1 MIIALILKQDQR
13 YFYIQPI
20 KNGPGQRNSMKIHT
34 DQAIA
39 RDYFPENLDI
49 NDEFKSAFD
58 LMEHAR
64 ECLFI
69 TGKAGTGK
77 STLLKY
83 FKANTGKK
91 IIVLAPT
98 GVAAINVGGQT
109 IHSFFRLPPKIIQKD
124 AIKRLRDKSLIENLD
139 MVIIDEV
146 SMVRSDLMDGIDYAL
161 RLNRGRMKT
170 PFGGVQM
177 VFFGDLF
184 QLSPVVE
191 NEARE
196 LLEERY
202 SSPYFFSAKV
212 FNDCNIRPIE
222 LSTIYRQKDSSFM
235 ELLNRVRNKEH
246 TNEDLDILNRRVQ
259 KDIAVSKK
267 DDTVILTTTN
277 SLANTINQERLSE
290 LPGKEITYEA
300 VASGKFE
307 ESAYP
312 AGASLKLKKGAQII
326 LIKNDPAKQWVNGT
340 LAKVA
345 ALSKDSIIVDIN
357 GSACD
362 VPIVKW
368 QKIEYSYNED
378 EDKIKDEVVG
388 TFAQYPIKLAW
399 AITIHKSQG
408 QTFDKVIIDLGRG
421 AFTHGQLYV
430 ALSRCTCL
438 DGIRFKRPVIN
449 SDIIF
454 DPRIYE
460 FRERS
465 VSLFK

>member
-1 MIIALILKQDQR
+1 MK
-13 YFYIQPI
+13 FY
-20 KNGPGQRNSMKIHT
+20 T
-34 DQAIA
+34 DQTITKDQLPAH
-39 RDYFPENLDI
+39 LDI

-58 LMEHAR
+58 LMEYTK

-109 IHSFFRLPPKIIQKD
+109 IHSFFRFPSKIIQKD
-124 AIKRLRDKSLIENLD
+124 TIRRLRDKSVVENLD

-146 SMVRSDLMDGIDYAL
+146 SMVRSDLMDGIDHAL

-170 PFGGVQM
+170 PFGGIQM

-191 NEARE
+191 NEARQ

-202 SSPYFFSAKV
+202 SSPYFFSANV
-212 FNDCNIRPIE
+212 FNDCHIKTIE
-222 LSTIYRQKDSSFM
+222 LSTIYRQKDTSFM
-235 ELLNRVRNKEH
+235 GLLNRVRNKEH
-246 TNEDLDILNRRVQ
+246 TEEDLDTLNKRVQ
-259 KDIAVSKK
+259 KEIAVSKK
-267 DDTVILTTTN
+267 DETVILTTTN
-277 SLANTINQERLSE
+277 SLANAINQDRLSN
-290 LPGKEITYEA
+290 LPGKEITYQA
-300 VASGKFE
+300 KATGKFE
-307 ESAYP
+307 ESTYP
-312 AGASLKLKKGAQII
+312 TEACLKLKKGAQII
-326 LIKNDPAKQWVNGT
+326 LIKNDPDKRWVNGT
-340 LAKVA
+340 LAKVV
-345 ALSKDSIIVDIN
+345 ALSKDSIVVDIN
-357 GSACD
+357 GSTCD
-362 VPIVKW
+362 VPVAKW

-378 EDKIKDEVVG
+378 EDKIEDKVVG
-388 TFAQYPIKLAW
+388 DFAQYPIKLAW

-408 QTFDKVIIDLGRG
+408 QTFDKVIIDLGHG

-430 ALSRCTCL
+430 ALSRCTCM
-438 DGIRFKRPVIN
+438 DGIRLKRPVIH

-454 DPRIYE
+454 DQRIYE
-460 FRERS
+460 FNERFAG
-465 VSLFK
+465 LFLNK

>member
-1 MIIALILKQDQR
+1 MTL
-13 YFYIQPI
+13 Y
-20 KNGPGQRNSMKIHT
+20 T

-39 RDYFPENLDI
+39 ADLLPEHLDI
-49 NDEFKSAFD
+49 NDEFKSAFN
-58 LMEHAR
+58 LMENTK
-64 ECLFI
+64 ECFFI

-98 GVAAINVGGQT
+98 GVAAINIGGQT

-124 AIKRLRDKSLIENLD
+124 TIKRLRDKALVENID

-146 SMVRSDLMDGIDYAL
+146 SMVRADMMDGIDYAL

-191 NEARE
+191 NGARE
-196 LLEERY
+196 ILEEMY

-212 FNDCNIRPIE
+212 FNDCHIRAIE

-235 ELLNRVRNKEH
+235 ELLNRVRNKEY
-246 TNEDLDILNRRVQ
+246 TEEDLETLNKRV
-259 KDIAVSKK
+259 KIDATASKK
-267 DDTVILTTTN
+267 DPTVILTTTN
-277 SLANTINQERLSE
+277 SLANTINQDRLSK
-290 LPGKEITYEA
+290 LPGREIVYEA
-300 VASGKFE
+300 TATGKFE

-312 AGASLKLKKGAQII
+312 TDTSLKLKKGAQVIM
-326 LIKNDPAKQWVNGT
+326 IKNDPDKQWVNGT
-340 LAKVA
+340 LAKVV
-345 ALSKDSIIVDIN
+345 ALSSESIVVDIN
-357 GSACD
+357 GRTCD
-362 VPIVKW
+362 VPVVKW

-378 EDKIKDEVVG
+378 EDKIEDEVVG
-388 TFAQYPIKLAW
+388 DFAQYPIKLAW

-408 QTFDKVIIDLGRG
+408 QTFDKVIIDLGHG

-438 DGIRFKRPVIN
+438 DGIRLKRPVRP

-454 DPRIYE
+454 DQRIYE
-460 FRERS
+460 FKERFA
-465 VSLFK
+465 SLF

>member
-1 MIIALILKQDQR
+1 MNL
-13 YFYIQPI
+13 Y
-20 KNGPGQRNSMKIHT
+20 T
-34 DQAIA
+34 DQTIVNDILPAH
-39 RDYFPENLDI
+39 LDI
-49 NDEFKSAFD
+49 NDEFKSAFGI
-58 LMEHAR
+58 MENTK

-109 IHSFFRLPPKIIQKD
+109 IHSFFKFPPRIIQKD
-124 AIKRLRDKSLIENLD
+124 IIKRLRDRALVENLD

-146 SMVRSDLMDGIDYAL
+146 SMVRADMMDGIDYAL
-161 RLNRGRMKT
+161 RLNRGKMKI
-170 PFGGVQM
+170 PFGGAQM

-191 NEARE
+191 SGAKE
-196 LLEERY
+196 LLEEMY

-212 FNDCNIRPIE
+212 FNDCHIRAIE

-235 ELLNRVRNKEH
+235 ELLNRVRNKEY
-246 TNEDLDILNRRVQ
+246 TEEDLSILNEKVQ
-259 KDIAVSKK
+259 KDATLPKK
-267 DDTVILTTTN
+267 DSTVILTTTN
-277 SLANTINQERLSE
+277 SLANMINQDRLSK

-300 VASGKFE
+300 MATGKFE

-312 AGASLKLKKGAQII
+312 TDTSLKLKKGAQVI

-340 LAKVA
+340 LAKVV
-345 ALSKDSIIVDIN
+345 ALSDDSIVVDID
-357 GSACD
+357 GRTCD

-378 EDKIKDEVVG
+378 EDKIEDEVVG
-388 TFAQYPIKLAW
+388 DFAQYPIKLAW

-408 QTFDKVIIDLGRG
+408 QTFDKVIIDLGNG

-438 DGIRFKRPVIN
+438 DGIRLKRPVTPR
-449 SDIIF
+449 DIIF
-454 DPRIYE
+454 DRRIYE
-460 FRERS
+460 FKDRFA
-465 VSLFK
+465 SLF

>member
-1 MIIALILKQDQR
+1 MKPYIDQTMT
-13 YFYIQPI
+13 
-20 KNGPGQRNSMKIHT
+20 S
-34 DQAIA
+34 
-39 RDYFPENLDI
+39 DYLPEHLDI

-58 LMEHAR
+58 LMEYTR

-124 AIKRLRDKSLIENLD
+124 TIKRLRDKSLVENLD

-146 SMVRSDLMDGIDYAL
+146 SMVRADLMDGIDYAL
-161 RLNRGRMKT
+161 RLNRSKMKT

-191 NEARE
+191 NETRA
-196 LLEERY
+196 LLEELY
-202 SSPYFFSAKV
+202 ATPYFFSAKV
-212 FNDCNIRPIE
+212 FNDCNLRSIE
-222 LSTIYRQKDSSFM
+222 LATIYRQKDSSFM
-235 ELLNRVRNKEH
+235 ELLNRVRNKEY
-246 TNEDLDILNRRVQ
+246 TQDDLDTLNERVQ
-259 KDIAVSKK
+259 KDIAVSSK
-267 DDTVILTTTN
+267 DSTVILTTTN
-277 SLANTINQERLSE
+277 SLANTINQERLSK
-290 LPGKEITYEA
+290 LPGKEIIYEA

-312 AGASLKLKKGAQII
+312 TVASLKLKKGAQVI
-326 LIKNDPAKQWVNGT
+326 LIKNDPDKQWVNGT
-340 LAKVA
+340 LAKVV
-345 ALSKDSIIVDIN
+345 ALSKDSIVVDIN
-357 GSACD
+357 GRTCD
-362 VPIVKW
+362 VPVVKW
-368 QKIEYSYNED
+368 QKIEYRYNEE
-378 EDKIKDEVVG
+378 EDRIEDEVVG
-388 TFAQYPIKLAW
+388 GFAQYPIKLAW

-408 QTFDKVIIDLGRG
+408 QTFDKVIIDLGHG

-438 DGIRFKRPVIN
+438 DGIRLKRPVAH

-454 DPRIYE
+454 DERIHE
-460 FRERS
+460 FNDRFAG
-465 VSLFK
+465 LF

>member
-1 MIIALILKQDQR
+1 MKFHADQT
-13 YFYIQPI
+13 IT
-20 KNGPGQRNSMKIHT
+20 K
-34 DQAIA
+34 
-39 RDYFPENLDI
+39 DYLPAHLDI
-49 NDEFKSAFD
+49 NDEFKSAFG
-58 LMEHAR
+58 LMECTK

-124 AIKRLRDKSLIENLD
+124 AIRRLRDKSLLDNLD

-161 RLNRGRMKT
+161 RLNRGKMKT
-170 PFGGVQM
+170 PFGGIQM

-191 NEARE
+191 NEAKQI
-196 LLEERY
+196 LEEQY

-212 FNDCNIRPIE
+212 FDDCHIRAIE
-222 LSTIYRQKDSSFM
+222 LSTIYRQKDTSFM

-246 TNEDLDILNRRVQ
+246 TKEDLGILNKRVR
-259 KDIAVSKK
+259 KDATVSKK
-267 DDTVILTTTN
+267 DATVMLTTTN
-277 SLANTINQERLSE
+277 ILANTINQDRLSK
-290 LPGKEITYEA
+290 LSSKEIIYEA
-300 VASGKFE
+300 KASGKFE
-307 ESAYP
+307 ESTYP
-312 AGASLKLKKGAQII
+312 TNASLKLKKGAQVI
-326 LIKNDPAKQWVNGT
+326 LLKNDPEKRWVNGT
-340 LAKVA
+340 LAKIV
-345 ALSKDSIIVDIN
+345 ALSKDSIVVDIS
-357 GSACD
+357 GFAYD
-362 VPIVKW
+362 LPVAKW
-368 QKIEYSYNED
+368 QKIKYSYDEA
-378 EDKIKDEVVG
+378 EDKIEAEVVG
-388 TFAQYPIKLAW
+388 DFAQYPIKLAW

-408 QTFDKVIIDLGRG
+408 QTFDKVIIDMGRG

-430 ALSRCTCL
+430 ALSRCTCM
-438 DGIRFKRPVIN
+438 DGIMLKRPVNN

-454 DPRIYE
+454 DQRIYE
-460 FRERS
+460 FNNRFAD
-465 VSLFK
+465 LF

>member
-1 MIIALILKQDQR
+1 
-13 YFYIQPI
+13 
-20 KNGPGQRNSMKIHT
+20 MKLYT
-34 DQAIA
+34 DQTMAT
-39 RDYFPENLDI
+39 DQLPTHLDI

-58 LMEHAR
+58 LMENTK

-98 GVAAINVGGQT
+98 GVAAINIGGQT
-109 IHSFFRLPPKIIQKD
+109 VHSFFRLPPKIIQKD
-124 AIKRLRDKSLIENLD
+124 AIKRLKNKSLVENLD

-146 SMVRSDLMDGIDYAL
+146 SMVRADLMDGIDYAL
-161 RLNRGRMKT
+161 RINRGKMKT

-191 NEARE
+191 NEARQ
-196 LLEERY
+196 LLEELY
-202 SSPYFFSAKV
+202 ATPYFFSAKV
-212 FNDCNIRPIE
+212 FDDCHIRSIE
-222 LSTIYRQKDSSFM
+222 LSNIYRQKDSSFM
-235 ELLNRVRNKEH
+235 ELLNRVRNKEY
-246 TNEDLDILNRRVQ
+246 TEEDLDLLNNRVQ
-259 KDIAVSKK
+259 NGSVVSKK
-267 DDTVILTTTN
+267 DSTVILTTTN
-277 SLANTINQERLSE
+277 SLANTINKDRLSK
-290 LPGKEITYEA
+290 LPGKEIVYEA
-300 VASGKFE
+300 VATGKFDV
-307 ESAYP
+307 SAYP
-312 AGASLKLKKGAQII
+312 TDTSLRLKKGAQVI
-326 LIKNDPAKQWVNGT
+326 LIRNDPAKQWVNGT
-340 LAKVA
+340 LAKVI
-345 ALSKDSIIVDIN
+345 ALSDDSIVVDIN
-357 GSACD
+357 GRVCD

-378 EDKIKDEVVG
+378 EDKIEDEVVG
-388 TFAQYPIKLAW
+388 AFAQYPIKLAW

-408 QTFDKVIIDLGRG
+408 QTFEKVIIDLGYG

-438 DGIRFKRPVIN
+438 DGIRLKRPVTQ

-454 DPRIYE
+454 DERIYDIKDR
-460 FRERS
+460 FA
-465 VSLFK
+465 SLF

>member
-1 MIIALILKQDQR
+1 MTRYADQT
-13 YFYIQPI
+13 IT
-20 KNGPGQRNSMKIHT
+20 K
-34 DQAIA
+34 
-39 RDYFPENLDI
+39 DYLPAHLEI
-49 NDEFKSAFD
+49 NDEFKAAFD
-58 LMEHAR
+58 LMEHTG

-83 FKANTGKK
+83 FKANTGKR
-91 IIVLAPT
+91 IIVLAPI
-98 GVAAINVGGQT
+98 GVAAVNVGGQT
-109 IHSFFRLPPKIIQKD
+109 IHSFFRLPPKIIQKQ
-124 AIKRLRDKSLIENLD
+124 AIKRLRDKSLIENID

-146 SMVRSDLMDGIDYAL
+146 SMVRADLMDGIDYAL
-161 RLNRGRMKT
+161 RLNRGRMKA
-170 PFGGVQM
+170 PFGGIQM

-191 NEARE
+191 NEARN

-235 ELLNRVRNKEH
+235 SLLNRFRNKEH
-246 TNEDLDILNRRVQ
+246 TKADLDTLNKRVQ
-259 KDIAVSKK
+259 KDFALSKK

-277 SLANTINQERLSE
+277 SLAHAINQERLAK
-290 LPGKEITYEA
+290 LPGKEITYQA
-300 VASGKFE
+300 VATGKFE
-307 ESAYP
+307 EPAYP
-312 AGASLKLKKGAQII
+312 TDACLKLKKGAQVI
-326 LIKNDPAKQWVNGT
+326 LIKNDPDKQWVNGT

-345 ALSKDSIIVDIN
+345 ALSKDSIVVDIN
-357 GSACD
+357 GQTFD
-362 VPIVKW
+362 VPVVRW
-368 QKIEYSYNED
+368 QKIEYSYNEE
-378 EDKIKDEVVG
+378 EDKIEDEVVG
-388 TFAQYPIKLAW
+388 DFAQYPIKLAW

-408 QTFDKVIIDLGRG
+408 QTFDKVIIDLGHG

-438 DGIRFKRPVIN
+438 DGIRLKRPVYH

-454 DPRIYE
+454 DRRIYE
-460 FRERS
+460 FKERL
-465 VSLFK
+465 VSLF

>member
-1 MIIALILKQDQR
+1 LLFIAAPPLNAQR
-13 YFYIQPI
+13 ESSENVPRKTMTRY
-20 KNGPGQRNSMKIHT
+20 T
-34 DQAIA
+34 DQTITQ
-39 RDYFPENLDI
+39 DLLPEYLDI

-58 LMEHAR
+58 LMEYTK

-83 FKANTGKK
+83 FKVNTGKK

-109 IHSFFRLPPKIIQKD
+109 IHSFFRLPPKIIRKD
-124 AIKRLRDKSLIENLD
+124 TIKLLKDRSLVENLD
-139 MVIIDEV
+139 MVIIDEA
-146 SMVRSDLMDGIDYAL
+146 SMVRADIMDGIDYAL
-161 RLNRGRMKT
+161 RLNRGRMKI

-191 NEARE
+191 NEARQ
-196 LLEERY
+196 LLEELY

-212 FNDCNIRPIE
+212 FDECHIRSIE

-235 ELLNRVRNKEH
+235 ELLNRIRNKEY
-246 TNEDLDILNRRVQ
+246 TENDLDILNERVQ
-259 KDIAVSKK
+259 KDAEAPKQYS
-267 DDTVILTTTN
+267 TVVLTTTN
-277 SLANTINQERLSE
+277 SLANAINQDRLSK
-290 LPGKEITYEA
+290 LPGREIVYEA
-300 VASGKFE
+300 KATGKFE
-307 ESAYP
+307 ESSYP
-312 AGASLKLKKGAQII
+312 TDTSLRLKKGAQVI
-326 LIKNDPAKQWVNGT
+326 LIKNDPDKKWVNGT

-345 ALSKDSIIVDIN
+345 ALSKDSVVVDIN
-357 GSACD
+357 GCACD
-362 VPIVKW
+362 VPVVKW

-378 EDKIKDEVVG
+378 EDKIEDEVVG
-388 TFAQYPIKLAW
+388 AFAQYPIKLAW

-438 DGIRFKRPVIN
+438 DGIRLKRPVMP

-454 DPRIYE
+454 DERIYE
-460 FRERS
+460 FKDRFA
-465 VSLFK
+465 SLI

>member
-1 MIIALILKQDQR
+1 MKFYTGQTTAIDQL
-13 YFYIQPI
+13 PT
-20 KNGPGQRNSMKIHT
+20 H
-34 DQAIA
+34 
-39 RDYFPENLDI
+39 LDI

-58 LMEHAR
+58 LMENTK

-83 FKANTGKK
+83 FKAHTGKK

-98 GVAAINVGGQT
+98 GVAAINIGGQT

-146 SMVRSDLMDGIDYAL
+146 PMVRADLMDGIDYAL
-161 RLNRGRMKT
+161 RLNRGKMKI

-177 VFFGDLF
+177 VSFGDLF

-191 NEARE
+191 NEAKE

-212 FNDCNIRPIE
+212 FDDCHIRSIE
-222 LSTIYRQKDSSFM
+222 LSNIYRQKDSSFM
-235 ELLNRVRNKEH
+235 ELLNRVRNKEY
-246 TNEDLDILNRRVQ
+246 TKKDLDTLNKNVQ
-259 KDIAVSKK
+259 KDNMVSKK
-267 DDTVILTTTN
+267 DTTVILTTTN
-277 SLANTINQERLSE
+277 SLANTINQDRLSK
-290 LPGKEITYEA
+290 LPGKEIIYEA
-300 VASGKFE
+300 LASGKFE
-307 ESAYP
+307 KSAYP
-312 AGASLKLKKGAQII
+312 TDTALKLKKGAQVI
-326 LIKNDPAKQWVNGT
+326 LIRNDPAKQWVNGT
-340 LAKVA
+340 LAKVV
-345 ALSKDSIIVDIN
+345 ALSDDSIAVDID
-357 GSACD
+357 GRVCD

-378 EDKIKDEVVG
+378 EDKIEDEVVG

-408 QTFDKVIIDLGRG
+408 QTFDKVIIDLGYG

-438 DGIRFKRPVIN
+438 DGIRLKRPVTRG
-449 SDIIF
+449 DIIF
-454 DPRIYE
+454 DQRIYDIKDR
-460 FRERS
+460 FAD
-465 VSLFK
+465 LFQ

>member
-1 MIIALILKQDQR
+1 LRSNANLPRKKD
-13 YFYIQPI
+13 PS
-20 KNGPGQRNSMKIHT
+20 QRNTMKLYTNQTITGDPLPTH
-34 DQAIA
+34 
-39 RDYFPENLDI
+39 LDI

-58 LMEHAR
+58 LMENTK

-124 AIKRLRDKSLIENLD
+124 TIKRLRDKHLIENLD

-161 RLNRGRMKT
+161 RLNRGKMKM

-191 NEARE
+191 NEAKE
-196 LLEERY
+196 LLEGLY

-212 FNDCNIRPIE
+212 FNDCNIRSIE

-235 ELLNRVRNKEH
+235 ELLNRVRNKEY
-246 TNEDLDILNRRVQ
+246 TKEDLDTLNKRVQ
-259 KDIAVSKK
+259 KDTTVSKK
-267 DDTVILTTTN
+267 NATVILTTTN
-277 SLANTINQERLSE
+277 SLANTINQDRLSK

-300 VASGKFE
+300 VATGKFE

-312 AGASLKLKKGAQII
+312 TDTSLKLKKGAQVI
-326 LIKNDPAKQWVNGT
+326 LIKNDTAKQWVNGT
-340 LAKVA
+340 LAKVV
-345 ALSKDSIIVDIN
+345 ALSNDSIVVDIN
-357 GSACD
+357 GRTCD

-378 EDKIKDEVVG
+378 EDKIEDEVVG
-388 TFAQYPIKLAW
+388 AFAQYPIKLAW

-408 QTFDKVIIDLGRG
+408 QTFNKVIIDLGNG

-438 DGIRFKRPVIN
+438 DGIRLKRPVTPG
-449 SDIIF
+449 DVIF
-454 DPRIYE
+454 DQRIYE
-460 FRERS
+460 FKERFA
-465 VSLFK
+465 SLF

>member
-1 MIIALILKQDQR
+1 
-13 YFYIQPI
+13 
-20 KNGPGQRNSMKIHT
+20 MKLYT
-34 DQAIA
+34 DQTIA
-39 RDYFPENLDI
+39 RDPLPTDLDM

-58 LMEHAR
+58 LMENTR

-124 AIKRLRDKSLIENLD
+124 TIKRLRDKSLVENLD

-146 SMVRSDLMDGIDYAL
+146 SMVRADIMDGIDYAL
-161 RLNRGRMKT
+161 RLNRGRMKI

-191 NEARE
+191 NEAKE
-196 LLEERY
+196 LMEELY
-202 SSPYFFSAKV
+202 PSPYFFSAKV
-212 FNDCNIRPIE
+212 FNDCHIRAIE

-235 ELLNRVRNKEH
+235 ELLNRVRNKEYAKA
-246 TNEDLDILNRRVQ
+246 DLDTLNNRVQ
-259 KDIAVSKK
+259 KDAAVSKK
-267 DDTVILTTTN
+267 DTTVILTTTN
-277 SLANTINQERLSE
+277 RLASTINQDRLSG
-290 LPGKEITYEA
+290 LSGKEITYEA
-300 VASGKFE
+300 TATGKFE

-312 AGASLKLKKGAQII
+312 TDTSLKLKKGAQVI

-340 LAKVA
+340 LAKVV
-345 ALSKDSIIVDIN
+345 ALSNDSVVVDIN
-357 GSACD
+357 GRTCD

-368 QKIEYSYNED
+368 QKIEYSYDED
-378 EDKIKDEVVG
+378 EDKIEDEVVG
-388 TFAQYPIKLAW
+388 AFAQYPIKLAW

-408 QTFDKVIIDLGRG
+408 QTFDKVIIDLGHG

-438 DGIRFKRPVIN
+438 DGIRLKRPVTPR
-449 SDIIF
+449 DIIF
-454 DPRIYE
+454 DRRIYE
-460 FRERS
+460 FKSRFA
-465 VSLFK
+465 SLF

>member
-1 MIIALILKQDQR
+1 MKFHADQT
-13 YFYIQPI
+13 IT
-20 KNGPGQRNSMKIHT
+20 K
-34 DQAIA
+34 
-39 RDYFPENLDI
+39 DYLPAHLDI
-49 NDEFKSAFD
+49 NDEFKSAFG
-58 LMEHAR
+58 LMECTK

-124 AIKRLRDKSLIENLD
+124 AIRRLRDKSLLDNLD

-161 RLNRGRMKT
+161 RLNRGKMKT
-170 PFGGVQM
+170 PFGGIQM

-191 NEARE
+191 NEAKQI
-196 LLEERY
+196 LEEQY

-212 FNDCNIRPIE
+212 FDDCHIRAIE
-222 LSTIYRQKDSSFM
+222 LSTIYRQKDTSFM

-246 TNEDLDILNRRVQ
+246 TKEDLGILNKRVR
-259 KDIAVSKK
+259 KDATVSKK
-267 DDTVILTTTN
+267 DATVMLTTTN
-277 SLANTINQERLSE
+277 ILANTINQDRLSK
-290 LPGKEITYEA
+290 LSSKEIIYEA
-300 VASGKFE
+300 KASGKFE
-307 ESAYP
+307 ESTYP
-312 AGASLKLKKGAQII
+312 TNASLKLKKGAQVI
-326 LIKNDPAKQWVNGT
+326 LLKNDPEKRWVNGT
-340 LAKVA
+340 LAKIV
-345 ALSKDSIIVDIN
+345 ALSKDSIVVDIS
-357 GSACD
+357 GFAYD
-362 VPIVKW
+362 LPVAKW
-368 QKIEYSYNED
+368 QKIKYSYDEA
-378 EDKIKDEVVG
+378 EDKIEAEVVG
-388 TFAQYPIKLAW
+388 DFAQYPIKLAW

-408 QTFDKVIIDLGRG
+408 QTFDKVIIDMGRG

-430 ALSRCTCL
+430 ALSRCTCM
-438 DGIRFKRPVIN
+438 DGIMLKRLVNN

-454 DPRIYE
+454 DQRIYE
-460 FRERS
+460 FNNRFAD
-465 VSLFK
+465 LF

>member
-1 MIIALILKQDQR
+1 
-13 YFYIQPI
+13 
-20 KNGPGQRNSMKIHT
+20 MKLYT
-34 DQAIA
+34 DQTTAIEQLPA
-39 RDYFPENLDI
+39 HLDI
-49 NDEFKSAFD
+49 NDEFKAAFN
-58 LMEHAR
+58 LMENTK
-64 ECLFI
+64 ECLFV

-124 AIKRLRDKSLIENLD
+124 AIKRLRDKSLVENLD

-146 SMVRSDLMDGIDYAL
+146 SMVRADLMDGIDYAL
-161 RLNRGRMKT
+161 RLNRGKMKI

-196 LLEERY
+196 LLEEMY
-202 SSPYFFSAKV
+202 STPYFFSAKV
-212 FNDCNIRPIE
+212 FNDCNIRSIE

-235 ELLNRVRNKEH
+235 ELLNRVRNKEY
-246 TNEDLDILNRRVQ
+246 TEEDLDTLNKRVQ
-259 KDIAVSKK
+259 KDSVVSKK
-267 DDTVILTTTN
+267 DSTVILTTTN
-277 SLANTINQERLSE
+277 RLANTINQDRLSK
-290 LPGKEITYEA
+290 LPGREITYEA
-300 VASGKFE
+300 LASGKFE

-312 AGASLKLKKGAQII
+312 TDTSLKLKKGAQVI
-326 LIKNDPAKQWVNGT
+326 LVRNDPAKQWVNGT
-340 LAKVA
+340 LAKVI
-345 ALSKDSIIVDIN
+345 ALSDDSIVVDIN

-362 VPIVKW
+362 VPVVKW

-378 EDKIKDEVVG
+378 EDKIEDEVVG
-388 TFAQYPIKLAW
+388 VFAQYPIKLAW

-408 QTFDKVIIDLGRG
+408 QTFDKVIIDLGYG

-438 DGIRFKRPVIN
+438 DGIRLKRPVTH

-454 DPRIYE
+454 DQRIYDIKDR
-460 FRERS
+460 FA
-465 VSLFK
+465 SLF

>member
-1 MIIALILKQDQR
+1 MKLHTEQTII
-13 YFYIQPI
+13 
-20 KNGPGQRNSMKIHT
+20 
-34 DQAIA
+34 
-39 RDYFPENLDI
+39 RDSLPTHLDI

-58 LMEHAR
+58 FMEYTR
-64 ECLFI
+64 GCFFI

-124 AIKRLRDKSLIENLD
+124 AIKRLRDRSLIENLD

-146 SMVRSDLMDGIDYAL
+146 SMVRSDIMDGIDYAL
-161 RLNRGRMKT
+161 RLNRGKMKT

-191 NEARE
+191 NEAKE

-212 FNDCNIRPIE
+212 FDDCNIKSIE

-246 TNEDLDILNRRVQ
+246 TQEDLDTLNKSVQ
-259 KDIAVSKK
+259 KDIGVSRK
-267 DDTVILTTTN
+267 DSTVILTTTN
-277 SLANTINQERLSE
+277 SLANAINQDRLSQ
-290 LPGKEITYEA
+290 LPGKEIIYEA
-300 VASGKFE
+300 MATGKFE

-312 AGASLKLKKGAQII
+312 TVASLKLKKGAQVI
-326 LIKNDPAKQWVNGT
+326 LIKNDPDKQWVNGT
-340 LAKVA
+340 LAKVV
-345 ALSKDSIIVDIN
+345 ALSKDSIVVDIN
-357 GSACD
+357 GRTCD
-362 VPIVKW
+362 VPVVKW
-368 QKIEYSYNED
+368 QKIEYSYNEE
-378 EDKIKDEVVG
+378 EDKIEDEVVG
-388 TFAQYPIKLAW
+388 DFAQYPIKLAW

-408 QTFDKVIIDLGRG
+408 QTFDKVIIDLGHG

-438 DGIRFKRPVIN
+438 DGIRLKRPVTH

-454 DPRIYE
+454 DQRIYE
-460 FRERS
+460 FNDRFAG
-465 VSLFK
+465 LF

>member
-1 MIIALILKQDQR
+1 MK
-13 YFYIQPI
+13 FY
-20 KNGPGQRNSMKIHT
+20 T
-34 DQAIA
+34 DQAISTDQLPA
-39 RDYFPENLDI
+39 HLDI

-58 LMEHAR
+58 IMENTR

-109 IHSFFRLPPKIIQKD
+109 VHSFFRLPPKIIQKD
-124 AIKRLRDKSLIENLD
+124 AIKRLRNRDLIENLD

-161 RLNRGRMKT
+161 RLNRGKMKV

-191 NEARE
+191 HEARA

-202 SSPYFFSAKV
+202 STPYFFSAKV
-212 FNDCNIRPIE
+212 FNDCNIRSIE

-235 ELLNRVRNKEH
+235 ELLNRIRNKEH
-246 TNEDLDILNRRVQ
+246 TKEDLDILNKRVQ
-259 KDIAVSKK
+259 KDTSISKK

-277 SLANTINQERLSE
+277 RLANTINQDRLSK
-290 LPGKEITYEA
+290 LPGREIIYEA
-300 VASGKFE
+300 VTCGKFE

-312 AGASLKLKKGAQII
+312 TDTSLKLKKGAQVI
-326 LIKNDPAKQWVNGT
+326 LLKNDPNKQWVNGT
-340 LAKVA
+340 LAKVI
-345 ALSKDSIIVDIN
+345 ALSSDSIVVDIN
-357 GSACD
+357 GRTCD
-362 VPIVKW
+362 VPVVKW
-368 QKIEYSYNED
+368 QKIEYSYNEE
-378 EDKIKDEVVG
+378 EDKIEDEVVG
-388 TFAQYPIKLAW
+388 DFAQYPIKLAW

-408 QTFDKVIIDLGRG
+408 QTFDKVIIDLGHG

-438 DGIRFKRPVIN
+438 EGIRLKRPVID

-454 DPRIYE
+454 DSRIYDIKAR
-460 FRERS
+460 FA
-465 VSLFK
+465 SLF

>member
-1 MIIALILKQDQR
+1 MRSNANLPRKKDTS
-13 YFYIQPI
+13 
-20 KNGPGQRNSMKIHT
+20 QRNTMKPYI
-34 DQAIA
+34 DQTITKDHLPAH
-39 RDYFPENLDI
+39 LDI

-58 LMEHAR
+58 LMEYTK

-124 AIKRLRDKSLIENLD
+124 TIKRLRDKSLIKNLD

-161 RLNRGRMKT
+161 RLNRGKMKT

-191 NEARE
+191 NEARQ

-202 SSPYFFSAKV
+202 LSPYFFSAKV
-212 FNDCNIRPIE
+212 FDDCHIRAIE
-222 LSTIYRQKDSSFM
+222 LSTIYRQKDTSFM

-246 TNEDLDILNRRVQ
+246 TKEDLDTLNKRVRE
-259 KDIAVSKK
+259 DATVSKK
-267 DDTVILTTTN
+267 DSTVILTTTN
-277 SLANTINQERLSE
+277 ILANTINQDRLSK
-290 LPGKEITYEA
+290 LSGKEITYEA
-300 VASGKFE
+300 KAFGKFE
-307 ESAYP
+307 ESTYP
-312 AGASLKLKKGAQII
+312 TDASLKLKKGAQVI
-326 LIKNDPAKQWVNGT
+326 LLKNDPDKRWVNGT
-340 LAKVA
+340 LAKVI
-345 ALSKDSIIVDIN
+345 ALSKDSIVVDIN
-357 GSACD
+357 GLTYD
-362 VPIVKW
+362 VPVVKW

-378 EDKIKDEVVG
+378 EDKIEDRVVG
-388 TFAQYPIKLAW
+388 DFAQYPIKLAW

-408 QTFDKVIIDLGRG
+408 QTFDKVIIDMGHG

-430 ALSRCTCL
+430 ALSRCTYME
-438 DGIRFKRPVIN
+438 GIRLKRPVIH

-454 DPRIYE
+454 DQRIYE
-460 FRERS
+460 FNERFAG
-465 VSLFK
+465 LF

>member
-1 MIIALILKQDQR
+1 
-13 YFYIQPI
+13 
-20 KNGPGQRNSMKIHT
+20 MKLHT
-34 DQAIA
+34 DRTIVPDQLPA
-39 RDYFPENLDI
+39 NLDI

-58 LMEHAR
+58 LMENTR

-83 FKANTGKK
+83 FKAHTGKK

-98 GVAAINVGGQT
+98 GVAAINIGGQT

-124 AIKRLRDKSLIENLD
+124 AIKRLKNRDLIGNLD

-146 SMVRSDLMDGIDYAL
+146 SMVRSDLMDGIDHAL

-191 NEARE
+191 NEARQ

-202 SSPYFFSAKV
+202 SSPYFFSAAV
-212 FNDCNIRPIE
+212 FNDCNIRSIE

-235 ELLNRVRNKEH
+235 ELLNRVRNEEY
-246 TNEDLDILNRRVQ
+246 TEEDLETLNKRTQ
-259 KDIAVSKK
+259 EDTAPSKK
-267 DDTVILTTTN
+267 DETVILTTTN
-277 SLANTINQERLSE
+277 SLANAINQARLSK
-290 LPGKEITYEA
+290 LPGKEITYKA
-300 VASGKFE
+300 AASGKFE

-312 AGASLKLKKGAQII
+312 ADPFLRLKKGAQVI

-340 LAKVA
+340 LAKVVG
-345 ALSKDSIIVDIN
+345 LSNDSILVDIN
-357 GSACD
+357 GRTCD
-362 VPIVKW
+362 VPVVKW

-378 EDKIKDEVVG
+378 KDKIEDEVVG
-388 TFAQYPIKLAW
+388 AFAQYPIKLAW

-408 QTFDKVIIDLGRG
+408 QTFDKVMIDLGNG

-438 DGIRFKRPVIN
+438 DGIRLKRPV
-449 SDIIF
+449 SPGDVIF
-454 DPRIYE
+454 DRRIYE
-460 FRERS
+460 IKDRFAG
-465 VSLFK
+465 LF

>member
-1 MIIALILKQDQR
+1 
-13 YFYIQPI
+13 
-20 KNGPGQRNSMKIHT
+20 MKLYT
-34 DQAIA
+34 DQTIA
-39 RDYFPENLDI
+39 RDSLPAHLDI
-49 NDEFKSAFD
+49 NAEFKTAFN
-58 LMEHAR
+58 LMENTR

-98 GVAAINVGGQT
+98 GVAAINIGGQT

-124 AIKRLRDKSLIENLD
+124 AIKRLKDRGLFENLD

-161 RLNRGRMKT
+161 RLNRGKMKI

-196 LLEERY
+196 LLGELY

-212 FNDCNIRPIE
+212 FNDCNIRSIE

-235 ELLNRVRNKEH
+235 ELLNRVRNKEY
-246 TNEDLDILNRRVQ
+246 TEEDLDTLNKRTQ
-259 KDIAVSKK
+259 KDAVIPKK
-267 DDTVILTTTN
+267 DTTVILTTTN
-277 SLANTINQERLSE
+277 SLANTINQDRLSK

-300 VASGKFE
+300 LASGKFE

-312 AGASLKLKKGAQII
+312 TDTSLKLKKGAQVI
-326 LIKNDPAKQWVNGT
+326 LIKNDPGKQWVNGT
-340 LAKVA
+340 LAKVV
-345 ALSKDSIIVDIN
+345 ALSKDSIVVDIN
-357 GSACD
+357 GRTCD

-368 QKIEYSYNED
+368 QKIEYSYNEK
-378 EDKIKDEVVG
+378 EDKIEDEVVG
-388 TFAQYPIKLAW
+388 AFAQYPIKLAW

-408 QTFDKVIIDLGRG
+408 QTFEKVIIDLGNG

-430 ALSRCTCL
+430 ALSRCTRL
-438 DGIRFKRPVIN
+438 DGIRLKRPVAH

-454 DPRIYE
+454 DSRIYE
-460 FRERS
+460 FKDRFAG
-465 VSLFK
+465 LF

>member
-1 MIIALILKQDQR
+1 MKFNADQTTTSDHL
-13 YFYIQPI
+13 PA
-20 KNGPGQRNSMKIHT
+20 H
-34 DQAIA
+34 
-39 RDYFPENLDI
+39 LDI
-49 NDEFKSAFD
+49 NDEFKSAFN
-58 LMEHAR
+58 LMEYTK

-109 IHSFFRLPPKIIQKD
+109 IHSFFRLPPKFIQKD
-124 AIKRLRDKSLIENLD
+124 TIKRLRDRGLIENLD

-146 SMVRSDLMDGIDYAL
+146 SMVRSDLMDGIDHAL
-161 RLNRGRMKT
+161 RLNRGKMKA

-184 QLSPVVE
+184 QLSPVVQ

-196 LLEERY
+196 ILEERY

-212 FNDCNIRPIE
+212 FDDFNIRPLE

-246 TNEDLDILNRRVQ
+246 TKEDLKILNNRVQ
-259 KDIAVSKK
+259 ENTAVFKK
-267 DDTVILTTTN
+267 DETVILTTTN
-277 SLANTINQERLSE
+277 SLANAINQERLSK

-300 VASGKFE
+300 VACGKFE

-312 AGASLKLKKGAQII
+312 TDASLKLKKGAQVM
-326 LIKNDPAKQWVNGT
+326 LLKNDPDKQWVNGT

-345 ALSKDSIIVDIN
+345 VLSKGSIVVDIN
-357 GSACD
+357 GSTFD
-362 VPIVKW
+362 VPVVKW

-378 EDKIKDEVVG
+378 EDKIEDKVVG
-388 TFAQYPIKLAW
+388 DFAQYPIKLAW

-408 QTFDKVIIDLGRG
+408 QTFDRVIIDLGHG

-438 DGIRFKRPVIN
+438 DGIRFKRPVIHG
-449 SDIIF
+449 DIIF
-454 DPRIYE
+454 DRRIYE
-460 FRERS
+460 FKERF
-465 VSLFK
+465 VSLF